1 MSFILNGFQLAGSI
15 LRTNLTAR
23 VIPVRFIRLSFAQFD
38 QEDQEDQENQEHQ
51 EPTTPVK
58 HVSPHKD
65 RSQIIPV
72 ETSIRYMQSDAY
84 KQTYGND
91 PVWKLYR
98 RNHKGPIPPQKTRKT
113 CIRKSVITTGNP
125 CPICRD
131 EYLVIDSVNVNLL
144 KQFISKDNGEILS
157 YKKTG
162 LCQMTHKKILV
173 AVLKAREYGF
183 LTFDV
188 PFKYYDYSEWKS
200 A

>member
-1 MSFILNGFQLAGSI
+1 MSFVLNGFQLAGSI

-38 QEDQEDQENQEHQ
+38 EENKEI
-51 EPTTPVK
+51 PAPVK
-58 HVSPHKD
+58 EVPPHKD
-65 RSQIIPV
+65 RSKIIPV

-98 RNHKGPIPPQKTRKT
+98 RNHKGGIPPQKTRKT
-113 CIRKSVITTGNP
+113 CIRKSVISAGNP

-131 EYLVIDSVNVNLL
+131 EYLVVDFVNVNLL
-144 KQFISKDNGEILS
+144 KQFISDYNGEILS

-162 LCQMTHKKILV
+162 LCQMSHKKLLV
-173 AVLKAREYGF
+173 AILKAREYGL
-183 LTFDV
+183 LTFDI